1 MKKTKSPYKK
11 IIADNIRNH
20 RKALGITQIE
30 AARRSQMDIQ
40 KYRRIESAKTEFNFE
55 NIIRITIALET
66 TPNDLL
72 GYHVNSNAK
81 LLLSPTN
88 IPPRKTL
95 SENLKRLRNFYGI
108 SQAEFIK
115 KANYKKQV
123 QTYNRYE
130 TRNASPSAEELIA
143 FAETFSCTPNEL
155 LGFPTWLTKTDTI
168 KSIRKELKSVEE
180 DYDEQKKV
188 QNYYGY
194 KNHKLEKTIEKIST
208 CIQTLDEIL
217 NEINNKE
224 E

>member
-55 NIIRITIALET
+55 NIIRIAIALET

-180 DYDEQKKV
+180 DYDEQKKCKIIT
-188 QNYYGY
+188 GT
-194 KNHKLEKTIEKIST
+194 KTTNWKK
-208 CIQTLDEIL
+208 Q
-217 NEINNKE
+217 
-224 E
+224 